1 MCLSCVILIFPRVS
15 ELKFEVVNGKMKAL
29 ETNVNTKIDALE
41 AQLL

>member
-1 MCLSCVILIFPRVS
+1 MCLSCVIFIFPRVS
-15 ELKFEVVNGKMKAL
+15 ELKFEAVNGKIEAL